1 MEWINKWKGST
12 GRQRRKWGRGRHSD
26 VRYTARHTKAKVQHG
41 REQIVGTLHCLNA
54 QVAQMSSNTVVN
66 FRSNKIA
73 IKCSLFMDLPYL
85 HSQVNSGKQ

>member
-1 MEWINKWKGST
+1 M
-12 GRQRRKWGRGRHSD
+12 
-26 VRYTARHTKAKVQHG
+26 
-41 REQIVGTLHCLNA
+41 GTLHCLNA
-54 QVAQMSSNTVVN
+54 QVAQMSSNTMVN